1 MKKLFFAFA
10 LSFACVVAFAQESW
24 THMAGLSFSAPFY
37 SMEVKGDGTKNI
49 FSPQGTARYFGAA
62 PNGFCISGTFGM
74 GPAFSKNFSLGDDS
88 LSSTGLSLSFS
99 AGAGYAFGITDRFTL
114 AALGSLSLDWMRYKF
129 KKEIKAATSYGSLS
143 TEWTQSDNLLAFGI
157 GAELLGFYSLTDRI
171 SLFAS
176 FAFRFFDAGRLW
188 REGKNEGRSYDA
200 TYDLRGNFSI
210 TPSIGATWTF

>member
-10 LSFACVVAFAQESW
+10 LSFACVFAFAQESW
-24 THMAGLSFSAPFY
+24 THLAGISFSAPFY

-49 FSPQGTARYFGAA
+49 FSPQGTARYFGVA
-62 PNGFCISGTFGM
+62 PNGFCVSGTFGI
-74 GPAFSKNFSLGDDS
+74 GPALCKDFSLGVDS
-88 LSSTGLSLSFS
+88 LSATGLSLTFS

-114 AALGSLSLDWMRYKF
+114 AALGSLSLDWMYYKF
-129 KKEIKAATSYGSLS
+129 KKEISAFTSYGRYA
-143 TEWTQSDNLLAFGI
+143 TEWRQHDSLLAFGI

-188 REGKNEGRSYDA
+188 RVGKNEGRYYDA
-200 TYDLRGNFSI
+200 AYDLRGNFSI